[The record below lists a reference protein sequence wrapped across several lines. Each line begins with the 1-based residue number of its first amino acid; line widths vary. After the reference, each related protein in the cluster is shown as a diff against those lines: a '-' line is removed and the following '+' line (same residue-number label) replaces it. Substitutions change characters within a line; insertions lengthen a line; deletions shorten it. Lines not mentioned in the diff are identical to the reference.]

1 MERKYKFRKMTSE
14 EAYNEILEF
23 KKACNAYGI
32 IPEKKYLDILLQNY
46 HECLDRERKSRK

>member
-1 MERKYKFRKMTSE
+1 MGRKYKFRKMTSK

-23 KKACNAYGI
+23 KKACNADGI

-46 HECLDRERKSRK
+46 HECLERERKFRR